1 MENPLLATFKTPF
14 GVPPFSVIKE
24 EHYLPAFREA
34 IKNQIIEIETICN
47 SNAAPDF
54 SNTIE
59 ALDLSGRD
67 LDRVA
72 AVFFNQL
79 GTDTNEEMQRISN
92 EIAPELSRH
101 QDSILL
107 NADLF
112 KRIRSVYEGRSKASL
127 SPEQLRLL
135 EETYKGF
142 VHGGANLEP
151 ESKLRLSEINE
162 QLSVLTLNFGENVL
176 AETNDFKL
184 ILETE
189 EDLSGLPDSLRAA
202 AAEAATEAGHPGK
215 WLFTLHKPCLIPFLQ
230 NSTRRDLRE
239 QMFKAY
245 ITRANR
251 NNSHDNKDLINKI
264 IKLRVEKSQL
274 LGKRNYAEHALED
287 AMAKNPANV
296 SELLDQLWKAAAP
309 AAKKEAADLMN
320 LALNRDNLDRFEAW
334 DWWFY
339 AEKLR
344 KERFDLDDETLR
356 PYFRLEHVIEGAF
369 TVASKLYQLDINEIK
384 DLPLPH
390 PEARTYEVK
399 KRSGETAGILYMD
412 FFPRASKEAGAWMSN
427 FREQWIEHGNRILPI
442 VTNVFNFTRP
452 TVSRPSLLNF
462 DEVTTLF
469 HEFGHGLHSLLSEC
483 TFKSLSGTN
492 VPRDFV
498 ELPSQFMENWA
509 SEPEILRMFAR
520 HYETGQTIPDEL
532 IAKITRSRH
541 FNQGFATVEYLSAAL
556 LDLHY
561 HLVDTIQDIDPSVF
575 EAETMKK
582 IGMLPEIVSRY
593 RSTFF
598 NHIFS
603 GGYSAGYYSYIWSEV
618 LDADAFEA
626 FKESGLFNP
635 ETAKSFA
642 ENILSKGNTED
653 PMELFIRFRGRK
665 PVVEPLLKK
674 RGLVNAI

>member
-1 MENPLLATFKTPF
+1 MDNPLLSSFSTPF
-14 GVPPFSVIKE
+14 GVPPFDLIRE
-24 EHYLPAFREA
+24 EHYIPAFKEA
-34 IKNQIIEIETICN
+34 IVKQISEIEDICN
-47 SNAAPDF
+47 NPQRPDF
-54 SNTIE
+54 FNTVE

-79 GTDTNEEMQRISN
+79 GTNTNDEMQRISN

-107 NADLF
+107 NTILF
-112 KRIRSVYEGRSKASL
+112 DRIREVYNRRGEESL
-127 SPEQLRLL
+127 TSEQQRLL
-135 EETYKGF
+135 GETYKGF
-142 VHGGANLEP
+142 VHGGANLDP
-151 ESKLRLSEINE
+151 EAKKRLSEINE

-184 ILETE
+184 ILESE
-189 EDLSGLPDSLRAA
+189 EDLGGLPDSLRIAA
-202 AAEAATEAGHPGK
+202 SEAAKEAGLENK
-215 WLFTLHKPCLIPFLQ
+215 WLFTLHKPSLIPFLQ

-239 QMFKAY
+239 KMFRAY
-245 ITRANR
+245 ISRANR
-251 NNSHDNKDLINKI
+251 NNNHDNKDLINKI

-274 LGKRNYAEHALED
+274 LGRKNYAEYALED
-287 AMAKNPANV
+287 AMAKNPETV
-296 SELLDQLWKAAAP
+296 SDLLSQLWNAATP
-309 AAKKEAADLMN
+309 AAKREAADLMN
-320 LALNRDNLDRFEAW
+320 LAMTSDHLDRIEAW

-356 PYFRLEHVIEGAF
+356 PYFKLDQVIEGAF
-369 TVASKLYQLDINEIK
+369 RVASELYQLDIREISG
-384 DLPLPH
+384 LPLPH
-390 PEARTYEVK
+390 PEARTFEVR
-399 KRSGETAGILYMD
+399 KRAGDPVGILYMD

-427 FREQWIEHGNRILPI
+427 FREQWVETGNRIHPV

-452 TVSRPSLLNF
+452 TATRPSLLNF

-469 HEFGHGLHSLLSEC
+469 HEFGHALHSLLSDC
-483 TFKSLSGTN
+483 TYKSLSGTN

-509 SEPEILRMFAR
+509 SEPEILKMYAR
-520 HYETGQTIPDEL
+520 HYETGEIIPDEL
-532 IAKITRSRH
+532 IEKIIRSRH

-561 HLVDTIQDIDPSVF
+561 HLIGKVADIDPTAF

-582 IGMLPEIVSRY
+582 IGMLPEIISRY

-626 FKESGLFNP
+626 FKESGLFNR
-635 ETAKSFA
+635 ETARSFM
-642 ENILSKGNTED
+642 ENILTKGNTVD

-665 PVVEPLLKK
+665 PETGPLLRK
-674 RGLVNAI
+674 RGLVAAS